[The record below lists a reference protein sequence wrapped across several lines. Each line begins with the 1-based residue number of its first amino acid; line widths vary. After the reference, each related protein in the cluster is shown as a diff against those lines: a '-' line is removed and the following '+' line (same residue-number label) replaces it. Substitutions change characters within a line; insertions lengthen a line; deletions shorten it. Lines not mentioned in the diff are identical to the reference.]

1 MTRSARR
8 DPATP
13 QQDMAKIP
21 DAATIFCQS
30 RWETLETDRT
40 IMAGNDALALLR
52 DPRALARGVKR
63 RARRL
68 VVGSVRC
75 LVCDSRRTHVV
86 TVDRKKRSYEI
97 RVCERCGYL
106 SNFDNTVDYTSFDT
120 VKNFRLTTRVG
131 TAEHRGREFHM
142 AAMAAD
148 ILGRPHLQAMV
159 FGAGRSLD
167 YQHIGTLPTVDRVV
181 MSDVVE
187 LTGEAEF
194 FNILDGTDQRFD
206 LIVACEVVEHFTDP
220 RLEFRRLFDLLTDD
234 GLLVCSTNIFD
245 GGNFAKHNY
254 LYSRGHVSYYSPRAI
269 EWIAAENGI
278 TVDLRTPAI
287 ALGAAGPRKR
297 YLLFT
302 RSPEVV
308 ENTQRYFAE
317 HAYAPSEDETA
328 FAPQEPEAPP
338 AH

>member
-1 MTRSARR
+1 MS
-8 DPATP
+8 
-13 QQDMAKIP
+13 Q
-21 DAATIFCQS
+21 
-30 RWETLETDRT
+30 
-40 IMAGNDALALLR
+40 LLR
-52 DPRALARGVKR
+52 DPRAIARGVAR

-68 VVGSVRC
+68 VSGSVSC
-75 LVCDSRRTHVV
+75 LVCESRRTHVV

-106 SNFDNTVDYTSFDT
+106 SNFDNTVDYTAFDS
-120 VKNFRLTTRVG
+120 VNNFKLTTRVG
-131 TAEHRGREFHM
+131 TTEHRGREFHM
-142 AAMAAD
+142 GAMGAE
-148 ILGRPHLQAMV
+148 ILGRSGLQAMV

-167 YQHIGTLPTVDRVV
+167 YQHLGRLPAIDRVV

-194 FNILDGTDQRFD
+194 INILHGTDEKFD

-254 LYSRGHVSYYSPRAI
+254 LYSRGHVSYYSERAV
-269 EWIAAENGI
+269 EWIARRNDIA
-278 TVDLRTPAI
+278 VDLRTPAI
-287 ALGAAGPRKR
+287 ALGSAGPRKR

-302 RSPEVV
+302 RSPANIRSIEK
-308 ENTQRYFAE
+308 YFAE
-317 HAYAPSEDETA
+317 HAYPPSEDETA
-328 FAPQEPEAPP
+328 FAPQAPVLP
-338 AH
+338 LAQAQASAQAAVRRSHHSPTNGSTSGMKP

>member
-1 MTRSARR
+1 
-8 DPATP
+8 
-13 QQDMAKIP
+13 
-21 DAATIFCQS
+21 
-30 RWETLETDRT
+30 
-40 IMAGNDALALLR
+40 MAGIQDVSRLLQ
-52 DPRALARGVKR
+52 DPRALARGVRR

-68 VVGSVRC
+68 VTGSVPC
-75 LVCDSRRTHVV
+75 LVCRSRRTHVV

-106 SNFDNTVDYTSFDT
+106 SNFDNTVDYTAFDS

-142 AAMAAD
+142 GAMGAE
-148 ILGRPHLQAMV
+148 ILGRSDLQAMV

-167 YQHIGTLPTVDRVV
+167 YQHLATLPAVARVV

-194 FNILDGTDQRFD
+194 FNILDGTDERFD

-220 RLEFRRLFDLLTDD
+220 RVEFGRLFDLLTDD
-234 GLLVCSTNIFD
+234 GLLVCSTNVFD

-254 LYSRGHVSYYSPRAI
+254 LYSRGHTSYYSARAI
-269 EWIAAENGI
+269 EWIARENDI

-287 ALGAAGPRKR
+287 ALGSAGPRKR

-302 RSPEVV
+302 RSAEVV
-308 ENTQRYFAE
+308 EHTQRYFEA

-328 FAPQEPEAPP
+328 FAPQEPQAPP
-338 AH
+338 TH